1 MKKSLLINFASF
13 LIAVVVLSISCYA
26 WFTKRTEVI
35 GIDAGTKGLMFEYE
49 IGESQ
54 ELKFTVDNLAFFDFD
69 TSIEGFGIEAREFPY
84 FESMAC
90 KVSFTLTNTG
100 TYDFTYRLQ
109 NQNSSSSIPYVEF
122 LSFPVGEEISQ
133 YQNYTE
139 LYEASITSKTNNLLE
154 AGKSQT
160 MDFYIF
166 GVVPNVPSNNDF
178 LQETYILSMEILVT
192 EKK

>member
-54 ELKFTVDNLAFFDFD
+54 ELEFKVDNLAFFDFD
-69 TSIEGFGIEAREFPY
+69 TDIDNFGIEAREFPY
-84 FESMAC
+84 FESMVC
-90 KVSFTLTNTG
+90 KVSFTLKNTG
-100 TYDFTYRLQ
+100 TYDFTYALR
-109 NQNSSSSIPYVEF
+109 NQNRLSSTPYVEF
-122 LSFPVGEEISQ
+122 LSFPSGEDISK
-133 YQNYTE
+133 YQDYTA
-139 LYEASITSKTNNLLE
+139 LYEASITSKTNNFIQT
-154 AGKSQT
+154 GKSQT

-166 GVVPNVPSNNDF
+166 GAVPNVPSNNDF
-178 LQETYILSMEILVT
+178 LQETYILSMQILIT
-192 EKK
+192 EKR